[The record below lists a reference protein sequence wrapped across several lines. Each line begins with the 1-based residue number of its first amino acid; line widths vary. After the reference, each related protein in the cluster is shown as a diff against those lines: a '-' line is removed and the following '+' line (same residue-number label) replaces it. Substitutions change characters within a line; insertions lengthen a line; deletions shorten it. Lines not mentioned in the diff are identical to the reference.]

1 MVTLR
6 KVIPALCLATSLA
19 GFGVYT
25 VMAAAD
31 STTAGAPVPGAHH
44 WGHRHGGGMFFVL
57 HKLNL
62 TAEQKTQVKSI
73 MAGEK
78 SQFEALR
85 ASSKTNRQAL
95 ATTPPTD
102 PGYPA
107 LIQTAQ
113 TNAATRIKL
122 MSDTWSAIYGN
133 VLTKAQQQA
142 IPGIVAAAAQAREAH
157 MAAWKAQHAQGAAS
171 AAASEESPE

>member
-1 MVTLR
+1 MFTLR
-6 KVIPALCLATSLA
+6 KIVPAFCVAASLSGLA
-19 GFGVYT
+19 VY
-25 VMAAAD
+25 AATTTPA
-31 STTAGAPVPGAHH
+31 STTTAPAGGHH
-44 WGHRHGGGMFFVL
+44 WGHHHGFMGFVL

-62 TAEQKTQVKSI
+62 SDTQKTQVKSI
-73 MAGEK
+73 LAGEK

-122 MSDTWSAIYGN
+122 ESETWSAVYQN
-133 VLTKAQQQA
+133 VLTKAQQQS
-142 IPGIVAAAAQAREAH
+142 IPGIVAAAQAARAERMQAWRAEH
-157 MAAWKAQHAQGAAS
+157 GANAPSDAAGDAT
-171 AAASEESPE
+171 PN